1 MSLWTNEES
10 ERQQRTQRVMIV
22 VGAAAAAVIVFWVF
36 RNAITLASRP
46 SNGIG
51 FASSGRA
58 RRLINGIETESD
70 QPTQSIQYPLI
81 SNPGAP
87 TGSASRYV
95 APAPAARAYI
105 PPPPPPVIGGSY
117 VPSTVIA
124 SNHPEFSP
132 EERLKARTVTAPLRQ
147 TLNALRDFDRKSF
160 WNGGGNISGAD
171 DAVDALGA
179 MVALYGHPDRFPAP
193 MRGTASA
200 AATGMRSYLRLT
212 LDAASSNPDDR
223 QRMRPDA
230 TKRLAEADAAVS
242 QLEGASPRS
251 SGMTPG
257 FAN

>member
-10 ERQQRTQRVMIV
+10 ERQQRTQRVLII
-22 VGAAAAAVIVFWVF
+22 VGAAAAAMIVFWVF
-36 RNAITLASRP
+36 RNAITLVSRP
-46 SNGIG
+46 TNGVG

-58 RRLINGIETESD
+58 RRLINGIETEGD
-70 QPTQSIQYPLI
+70 QPTQSTQSAPL

-95 APAPAARAYI
+95 APSAPAYI

-124 SNHPEFSP
+124 SNHPEFSAA
-132 EERLKARTVTAPLRQ
+132 ERTQAQSATIPLRQ
-147 TLNALRDFDRKSF
+147 TLNALHDFDRKSF
-160 WNGGGNISGAD
+160 WNNSGSLAEAD

-179 MVALYGHPDRFPAP
+179 MVALYGHPDRFPIP
-193 MRGTASA
+193 MRGTVSA

-212 LDAASSNPDDR
+212 LDAASSSPEDR
-223 QRMRPDA
+223 QRMHPNA
-230 TKRLAEADAAVS
+230 TKRLAEADAALS

-251 SGMTPG
+251 SGLIPG